1 MWLVATILN
10 DAEGSFPP
18 WPLERGRG
26 MPQSTQ
32 LGDAESGVWT
42 RFLVVF
48 SCIMQSFNFGH
59 HSLNLNGDIHILL
72 PKHLGKSR

>member
-1 MWLVATILN
+1 MWLAATILN
-10 DAEGSFPP
+10 DAVGSSAR

-26 MPQSTQ
+26 VPQSTQ

-42 RFLVVF
+42 RFPVVF

-59 HSLNLNGDIHILL
+59 HSLNFNGDIHILL
-72 PKHLGKSR
+72 PKSLGKSL